1 MEQKFIT
8 IIDINR
14 LGPAA
19 QKQVFEQLASAERKK
34 LDRQRAA
41 ALRDRFES
49 NGERNFYAATV
60 MPMLHNGQLIK
71 CDLHREFEL
80 YPETIFDG
88 TKFPRA
94 VFKPDFVLQYSTGS
108 VEVVEIKS
116 KFTKRKSRDY
126 TLRRRLFIE
135 LYARPAGWHW
145 REIVTD
151 MEG

>member
-1 MEQKFIT
+1 MG
-8 IIDINR
+8 IDISR

-19 QKQVFEQLASAERKK
+19 QRQVLEQLAKAERRE

-41 ALRDRFES
+41 ALRDEFES
-49 NGERNFYAATV
+49 NGERDFYAGTV
-60 MPMLHNGQLIK
+60 MPMLHNGQLAK
-71 CDLHREFEL
+71 CELHREFEL
-80 YPETIFDG
+80 YPETVFDG

-94 VFKPDFVLQYSTGS
+94 VFKPDFVLHYSTGS

-116 KFTKRKSRDY
+116 KFTKKKSRDY

-145 REIVTD
+145 REIITD
-151 MEG
+151 KER